1 MVITFMFWWI
11 NKRYL
16 CWLNDLPDSEGLL
29 QVNAADK
36 ALMFWYLKLVMPRN
50 WLPIVDQRLQSLR
63 SQILRKEKLD
73 GWLFSTILVLMN
85 NLSFNWSLQQLVI
98 EVKYFFSFI
107 DYSILA
113 WNFHF
118 LLNFYLT
125 NIYLIFWMVFG
136 VSKAIIKSQG
146 NYIEVPW

>member
-36 ALMFWYLKLVMPRN
+36 ALMFWYQKLVMPRN
-50 WLPIVDQRLQSLR
+50 WPPIVDQRLQSLR

-136 VSKAIIKSQG
+136 VSKVIIKSQG

>member
-136 VSKAIIKSQG
+136 VSKVIIKSQG

>member
-73 GWLFSTILVLMN
+73 GWLFSTILVLKN

-98 EVKYFFSFI
+98 EVKYFFSFV
-107 DYSILA
+107 DYPILA

-136 VSKAIIKSQG
+136 VSKVIIKSQG